1 MKKSINKIMRFV
13 AIAVLCLVSVISG
26 QFNLSAFLPLD
37 TRTVYAEQ
45 TDGLQ
50 EEYERVNVLDDLK
63 NSTVDCKKFNL
74 SDYNFDENK
83 KLQIFS
89 FVEFC
94 YSFYANKQDVYG
106 LYVYVYNPQGLKF
119 EQNSTLHRITLR
131 NGDYRDLNFFSCR
144 MEFLN
149 CSQGDYYGLF
159 YKFKVVLSDAEKN
172 ELLQGAK
179 KVSSTAR
186 RYEVGEIQ
194 LKRSSENN
202 ASSYA
207 VGIIYKFS
215 GYAKGFGANEEAES
229 TLTMV
234 TEGDKEVI
242 SLNVKPT
249 FYRPEGT
256 NGKNDYTQDS
266 LHSVYFAVP
275 NHFIDKYGE
284 MYAIHATWLNAV
296 LKPMLVTGN
305 LTVFNQ
311 VSNWLGEYVCGGK
324 VQDSSKNNDM
334 DYALIATK
342 ARVGF
347 RETEEA
353 AYSGYVA
360 FNAIEDIGNKTNPY
374 DNLMNYLYYSFY
386 AENGDADNYTVSSD
400 ILLEKLKTESTKY
413 GGALVNGKYSS
424 RIFSSYDTNFTD
436 INITRDEKFP
446 LSSQKLN
453 QNWWQKLWGIPN
465 YTNMSTENVSA
476 IEKVTDEKITGNKD
490 TVCKSL
496 YISLTDYDDFIKYYN
511 TYAKSDKNDCNE
523 KCTVYLFRYMV
534 SDYMSYEVTEYK
546 HKQDFALIG
555 GNFNTYEVVDTNAY
569 FFQEAVNLDFD
580 IIDLTFLKDDV
591 YTVIPVAMSPIDI
604 VHSATAPVYTTSDK
618 TAKDWWKIIL
628 GLIALIVLFLFLMP
642 VLPTIIGFILQ
653 VLFLPFRLLGKAL
666 NKINFK
672 AKSKGNKAESG
683 KPKSVD
689 GK

>member
-50 EEYERVNVLDDLK
+50 EEYESVNVLDDLK
-63 NSTVDCKKFNL
+63 NSTVDGKKFNL

-131 NGDYRDLNFFSCR
+131 NGDYTDLNFFSCR

-179 KVSSTAR
+179 KVNSTAR
-186 RYEVGEIQ
+186 RYEIGEIQ

-234 TEGDKEVI
+234 TEGDQEVI

-284 MYAIHATWLNAV
+284 MYAVHATWLNAV

-305 LTVFNQ
+305 QGAYNAISNYLGKDVLNVSGDDFPYAYAVHPAHMTGGDGPIVCEMSYHFGKASTDNYFN
-311 VSNWLGEYVCGGK
+311 VLYG
-324 VQDSSKNNDM
+324 
-334 DYALIATK
+334 L
-342 ARVGF
+342 F
-347 RETEEA
+347 
-353 AYSGYVA
+353 YSGNGADSADSYVVSG
-360 FNAIEDIGNKTNPY
+360 EDI
-374 DNLMNYLYYSFY
+374 Y
-386 AENGDADNYTVSSD
+386 AEIKKSATQ
-400 ILLEKLKTESTKY
+400 Y
-413 GGALVNGKYSS
+413 GGELVNGKFSKA
-424 RIFSSYDTNFTD
+424 IFESIDESFTEL
-436 INITRDEKFP
+436 NITRDEEFP
-446 LSSQKLN
+446 LSSQKLT
-453 QNWWQKLWGIPN
+453 QNWWQKIFGIPN
-465 YTNMSTENVSA
+465 YTAMQTENVSA
-476 IEKVTDEKITGNKD
+476 IEKVTDDKLTGNKD
-490 TVCKSL
+490 SVCKSL
-496 YISLTDYDDFIKYYN
+496 YISTTDYDDFVKYYD
-511 TYAKSDKNDCNE
+511 THAKSDKNDYNE

-534 SDYMSYEVTEYK
+534 SDYISREATLLTWGS
-546 HKQDFALIG
+546 HGALIG
-555 GNFNTYEVVDTNAY
+555 KGWDYDDDTNAY
-569 FFQEAVNLDFD
+569 FFQETVNLDFD
-580 IIDLTFLKDDV
+580 IIDLTFLKGDV

-628 GLIALIVLFLFLMP
+628 GLIALIVLLLFLMP
-642 VLPTIIGFILQ
+642 VLPTVINFILQ
-653 VLFLPFRLLGKAL
+653 VLFLPFKLLGKAL

-683 KPKSVD
+683 KPKSID

>member
-63 NSTVDCKKFNL
+63 NSTVDGKKFNL

-305 LTVFNQ
+305 QGAYNAISNYLGKD
-311 VSNWLGEYVCGGK
+311 VSNISFDELSYSYYGAYQWSNSF
-324 VQDSSKNNDM
+324 DSSLD
-334 DYALIATK
+334 
-342 ARVGF
+342 
-347 RETEEA
+347 
-353 AYSGYVA
+353 
-360 FNAIEDIGNKTNPY
+360 
-374 DNLMNYLYYSFY
+374 YYSFGYKYHDTNNLKHSTFAYGNKPYGFDISTLYGVFNSGEGTDSADSYVVSGEDIY
-386 AENGDADNYTVSSD
+386 AEIKKSATRYGD
-400 ILLEKLKTESTKY
+400 E
-413 GGALVNGKYSS
+413 LVNGKFSKA
-424 RIFSSYDTNFTD
+424 IFESVDESFTEL
-436 INITRDEKFP
+436 NITRDEQFP
-446 LSSQKLN
+446 LSSQKLT
-453 QNWWQKLWGIPN
+453 QNWWQKIFGISN
-465 YTNMSTENVSA
+465 YTAMQTENVSA
-476 IEKVTDEKITGNKD
+476 IEKVTDDKITGNKN

-496 YISLTDYDDFIKYYN
+496 YISSADYDDFVKYYD
-511 TYAKSDKNDCNE
+511 THAKSDKNDYNE

-534 SDYMSYEVTEYK
+534 SDYISQEASLVERDK
-546 HKQDFALIG
+546 FFGCRNAK
-555 GNFNTYEVVDTNAY
+555 ETNAY
-569 FFQEAVNLDFD
+569 FFQETVNLDFD
-580 IIDLTFLKDDV
+580 IIDLTFLKNDV

-618 TAKDWWKIIL
+618 TAKYWWKIIL
-628 GLIALIVLFLFLMP
+628 GLIALIVLLLFLMP
-642 VLPTIIGFILQ
+642 VLPTIISFVLQ
-653 VLFLPFRLLGKAL
+653 VLFLPFKLLGKAL

-672 AKSKGNKAESG
+672 AKSKGNKTKSG
-683 KPKSVD
+683 KPKSID

>member
-50 EEYERVNVLDDLK
+50 EEYESVNVLDDLK
-63 NSTVDCKKFNL
+63 NSTVDGKKFNL

-131 NGDYRDLNFFSCR
+131 NGDYTDLNFFSCR

-172 ELLQGAK
+172 ELLQGTK
-179 KVSSTAR
+179 KVNSTAR
-186 RYEVGEIQ
+186 RYEIGEIQ

-234 TEGDKEVI
+234 TEGDQEVI

-284 MYAIHATWLNAV
+284 MYAVHATWLNAV

-305 LTVFNQ
+305 QGAYNEFVKYLGVENSEYNKNVDYMYVGGDLQNHEGSKIYHYYGYLLNPVLTSATSHSFSLRHTLIGDDIPVLYSIFN
-311 VSNWLGEYVCGGK
+311 SGDGTDSADSYVVNG
-324 VQDSSKNNDM
+324 
-334 DYALIATK
+334 
-342 ARVGF
+342 
-347 RETEEA
+347 
-353 AYSGYVA
+353 
-360 FNAIEDIGNKTNPY
+360 EDI
-374 DNLMNYLYYSFY
+374 Y
-386 AENGDADNYTVSSD
+386 AE
-400 ILLEKLKTESTKY
+400 IKKSTTRY
-413 GGALVNGKYSS
+413 GGELVNGKFCKA
-424 RIFSSYDTNFTD
+424 IFESVDESFTD
-436 INITRDEKFP
+436 LNITRDEQFP
-446 LSSQKLN
+446 LSNQKLT
-453 QNWWQKLWGIPN
+453 QNWWQKLWNIPN
-465 YTNMSTENVSA
+465 YTTMPTENVSA
-476 IEKVTDEKITGNKD
+476 IEKITDDKITGNKD
-490 TVCKSL
+490 SVCKSL
-496 YISLTDYDDFIKYYN
+496 YISSADYDDFVKYYD
-511 TYAKSDKNDCNE
+511 THAKSDKNDYNE

-534 SDYMSYEVTEYK
+534 SDYISQEATLYQYK
-546 HKQDFALIG
+546 TSLLGESISK
-555 GNFNTYEVVDTNAY
+555 VDTNAY
-569 FFQEAVNLDFD
+569 FFQETVNLDFD
-580 IIDLTFLKDDV
+580 IIDLTFLKGDV

-628 GLIALIVLFLFLMP
+628 GLIALIVLLLLLMP
-642 VLPTIIGFILQ
+642 VLPTIINFILQ
-653 VLFLPFRLLGKAL
+653 VLFLPFKLLGKAL

-683 KPKSVD
+683 KPKSID